1 MIFKN
6 IKANIFIILILY
18 SSAIF
23 SQDSLYQKYNK
34 LKNLLNNEAISF
46 DQFNKGID
54 NLQIES
60 KDYQDLKDLFSSN
73 VIAEEDY
80 KQILENI
87 ITNLSPQISK
97 LKTIEVENN
106 KSNIQEIDLSF
117 KIVFVGRRVPT
128 EMNLITGNTENITV
142 VIEKNKVKE
151 IIIKDEQN
159 NLFNKNFA
167 SFKDLRINLKDNIIL
182 KGKNKLLLD
191 LSFAAGANLTM
202 WWKNLDV
209 SREKFSGMIDIT
221 IPGKGMQVKL
231 EAI

>member
-6 IKANIFIILILY
+6 IKVNIFLILILY

-54 NLQIES
+54 NLKIES

-73 VIAEEDY
+73 VIDEEDY
-80 KQILENI
+80 KKILENI
-87 ITNLSPQISK
+87 FKNLSPQISK

-117 KIVFVGRRVPT
+117 KIVFVGARVPR
-128 EMNLITGNTENITV
+128 EMNLIIGNTENITV

-221 IPGKGMQVKL
+221 IPGKGIQVKL

>member
-6 IKANIFIILILY
+6 IKVNIFLILILY

-54 NLQIES
+54 NLKIES

-73 VIAEEDY
+73 VIDEEDY
-80 KQILENI
+80 KKILENI
-87 ITNLSPQISK
+87 FKNLSPQISK

-117 KIVFVGRRVPT
+117 KIVFVGTRVPRD
-128 EMNLITGNTENITV
+128 MNLIIGNTENITV

-221 IPGKGMQVKL
+221 IPGKGIQVKL

>member
-6 IKANIFIILILY
+6 IKANIFIIIILY

-87 ITNLSPQISK
+87 IINLSPQISK
-97 LKTIEVENN
+97 LKTIEVEDN
-106 KSNIQEIDLSF
+106 KLNIQEIDLSF
-117 KIVFVGRRVPT
+117 KIVFVGRRVPA
-128 EMNLITGNTENITV
+128 EMNLIIGNTENITV

-151 IIIKDEQN
+151 IIIKDDQN
-159 NLFNKNFA
+159 NLLQ
-167 SFKDLRINLKDNIIL
+167 S
-182 KGKNKLLLD
+182 
-191 LSFAAGANLTM
+191 
-202 WWKNLDV
+202 DV
-209 SREKFSGMIDIT
+209 Y
-221 IPGKGMQVKL
+221 L
-231 EAI
+231 

>member
-1 MIFKN
+1 MIFKK
-6 IKANIFIILILY
+6 IKVNIFIIIILY

-60 KDYQDLKDLFSSN
+60 KDYQNLKDLFSSN

-97 LKTIEVENN
+97 LKTIEVEIN

-117 KIVFVGRRVPT
+117 KIVFVGARVPR
-128 EMNLITGNTENITV
+128 EMNLIIGNTEKITV

-159 NLFNKNFA
+159 NLFNKKFA

-191 LSFAAGANLTM
+191 LSFAVGANLTM

-221 IPGKGMQVKL
+221 IPDKGIQVKL

>member
-6 IKANIFIILILY
+6 IKVNIFLILILY

-117 KIVFVGRRVPT
+117 KIVFVGTRVPRD
-128 EMNLITGNTENITV
+128 MNLIIGNTENITV

-209 SREKFSGMIDIT
+209 SRKKFSGMIDIT
-221 IPGKGMQVKL
+221 IPGKGIQVKL

>member
-6 IKANIFIILILY
+6 IKVNIFLILILY

-54 NLQIES
+54 NLKIES

-73 VIAEEDY
+73 VIDEEDY
-80 KQILENI
+80 KKILENI
-87 ITNLSPQISK
+87 IKNLSPQISK

-117 KIVFVGRRVPT
+117 KIVFVGARVPR
-128 EMNLITGNTENITV
+128 EMNLIIGNSENITI

-151 IIIKDEQN
+151 IIIKEEKN

-167 SFKDLRINLKDNIIL
+167 SFKDLRINLKDDHIL
-182 KGKNKLLLD
+182 IGKNKYLID
-191 LSFAAGANLTM
+191 KPWAAGSNLTM
-202 WWKNLDV
+202 WWKNLDIAG
-209 SREKFSGMIDIT
+209 EKFNGMIDVT
-221 IPGKGMQVKL
+221 IPGKGIQVKL

>member
-6 IKANIFIILILY
+6 IKVNIFLILMLY

-54 NLQIES
+54 NLKIES

-73 VIAEEDY
+73 VIDEEDY
-80 KQILENI
+80 KKILENI
-87 ITNLSPQISK
+87 IKNLSPQISK

-117 KIVFVGRRVPT
+117 KIVFVGARVPR
-128 EMNLITGNTENITV
+128 EMNLIIGNTENITV

-167 SFKDLRINLKDNIIL
+167 SFKDLRINLKDDHIL
-182 KGKNKLLLD
+182 RGKNKYLID
-191 LSFAAGANLTM
+191 KPWAVGSNLTM
-202 WWKNLDV
+202 WWKNLDIAG
-209 SREKFSGMIDIT
+209 EKFNGMIDVT
-221 IPGKGMQVKL
+221 IPGKGIQVKL

>member
-1 MIFKN
+1 MIIKN
-6 IKANIFIILILY
+6 IKVNIFVILILY
-18 SSAIF
+18 SSSIF

-80 KQILENI
+80 KKILENI

-97 LKTIEVENN
+97 LKTTDVENSQ
-106 KSNIQEIDLSF
+106 SNIQEIDLSF
-117 KIVFVGRRVPT
+117 KIVFVGQRVPSV
-128 EMNLITGNTENITV
+128 MNLAIGNTEKITV

-151 IIIKDEQN
+151 IIIKDEKN
-159 NLFNKNFA
+159 NLFNKDFS
-167 SFKDLRINLKDNIIL
+167 SFKDLRINLKDNHIL
-182 KGKNKLLLD
+182 RGKNKYLID
-191 LSFAAGANLTM
+191 KPWAAGSNLTM
-202 WWKNLDV
+202 WWKNLDIAG
-209 SREKFSGMIDIT
+209 EKFNGMIDVT
-221 IPGKGMQVKL
+221 IPGKGVQVKL

>member
-1 MIFKN
+1 MIFNN
-6 IKANIFIILILY
+6 IKTIIFIILIFY

-23 SQDSLYQKYNK
+23 SQDFLYDKYNK
-34 LKNLLNNEAISF
+34 LKNLLDNETISF

-54 NLQIES
+54 NLLIES

-73 VIAEEDY
+73 VISEEDY
-80 KQILENI
+80 KQILANI
-87 ITNLSPQISK
+87 FTNLSPQINK
-97 LKTIEVENN
+97 LKIQDVENDQ
-106 KSNIQEIDLSF
+106 SNIQEIDLSF
-117 KIVFVGRRVPT
+117 KIVFVGTRVPRD
-128 EMNLITGNTENITV
+128 MNLVIGNTEKITV
-142 VIEKNKVKE
+142 VIEKNQVNE

-167 SFKDLRINLKDNIIL
+167 SFKDLRINLKDNRIL

-191 LSFAAGANLTM
+191 MSFAAGANLTM

-209 SREKFSGMIDIT
+209 SEEKLSGMIDIT
-221 IPGKGMQVKL
+221 IPGKGIQLKL

>member
-1 MIFKN
+1 MIIKN
-6 IKANIFIILILY
+6 IKVNIFIIFILY
-18 SSAIF
+18 SSSIF

-54 NLQIES
+54 NLKIES

-73 VIAEEDY
+73 VIDEEDY
-80 KQILENI
+80 KKILENI
-87 ITNLSPQISK
+87 IKNLSPQISK

-117 KIVFVGRRVPT
+117 KIVFVGPRVPR
-128 EMNLITGNTENITV
+128 EMNLIIGNTENITV

-167 SFKDLRINLKDNIIL
+167 SFKDLRINLKDDHIL
-182 KGKNKLLLD
+182 RGKNKYLID
-191 LSFAAGANLTM
+191 KPWAVGSNLTM
-202 WWKNLDV
+202 WWKNLDIAG
-209 SREKFSGMIDIT
+209 EKFNGMIDVT
-221 IPGKGMQVKL
+221 IPGKGIQVKL

>member
-1 MIFKN
+1 MIIKN
-6 IKANIFIILILY
+6 IKKNIFIILILY
-18 SSAIF
+18 SSSIF

-80 KQILENI
+80 KKILENI
-87 ITNLSPQISK
+87 IKNLSPQISK
-97 LKTIEVENN
+97 IKTIEEENN

-117 KIVFVGRRVPT
+117 KIVFVGARVPR
-128 EMNLITGNTENITV
+128 EMNLIIGNTENITV

-151 IIIKDEQN
+151 INIKDEKN

-167 SFKDLRINLKDNIIL
+167 SFKDLRINLKDDHIL
-182 KGKNKLLLD
+182 SGKNKYLID
-191 LSFAAGANLTM
+191 KPWAAGSNLTM
-202 WWKNLDV
+202 WWKNLDIAG
-209 SREKFSGMIDIT
+209 EKFNGMIDVT
-221 IPGKGMQVKL
+221 IPGKGVQVKL